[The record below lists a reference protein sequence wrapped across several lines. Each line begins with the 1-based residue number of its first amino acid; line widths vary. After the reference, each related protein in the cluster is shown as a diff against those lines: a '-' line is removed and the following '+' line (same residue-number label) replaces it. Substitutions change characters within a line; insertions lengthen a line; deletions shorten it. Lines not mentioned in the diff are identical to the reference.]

1 MAAGLKAIKTRIG
14 SVKSTGQMTKAMKM
28 VSTARLRGAQNRI
41 LNLRDYARALERVL
55 ADIVLSQ
62 SVRHP
67 FLEQKKNLKR
77 VLFVVV
83 TSDRGLCAGF
93 NGNICRF
100 VEKVLSES
108 KYETKDLFFV
118 GKKGLEYFKFRGY
131 EGKDQIFNLT
141 KEVSYTLAARL
152 ARQLMD
158 FLVSGNYEGVYIIY
172 NEFKTLITPRVVS
185 ERVLPFDLH
194 SEFLSKKS
202 EKLSPENFIFEV
214 SPEKL
219 LKTLLDRYF
228 STQIYRCLCES
239 VAAEHGARMAAMEN
253 ATKNADEMLSNLT
266 LTYNK
271 LRQSA
276 ITTELTEI
284 VAGVEALK

>member
-14 SVKSTGQMTKAMKM
+14 SVTSTSQMTKAMKM

-62 SVRHP
+62 KVSHP
-67 FLEQKKNLKR
+67 FLEQKKDIKR

-100 VEKVLSES
+100 VEKVLNES
-108 KYETKDLFFV
+108 KYEIRDLFFV
-118 GKKGLEYFKFRGY
+118 GRKGLEYFKFRGY
-131 EGKDQIFNLT
+131 KGKDTIFNLT
-141 KEVSYTLAARL
+141 KEVSYALAARI

-172 NEFKTLITPRVVS
+172 NEFKTLITPQVVS

-202 EKLSPENFIFEV
+202 EKLSSKNFIFEV
-214 SPEKL
+214 PPEKL
-219 LKTLLDRYF
+219 LKELLDRYF

-253 ATKNADEMLSNLT
+253 ATKNADEMLSHLT

-284 VAGVEALK
+284 VAGVEAMK

>member
-1 MAAGLKAIKTRIG
+1 MAGLKEIKTRIG
-14 SVKSTGQMTKAMKM
+14 SVKNTRQMTKAMKM

-41 LNLRDYARALERVL
+41 LNLRDYARALEQVL

-62 SVRHP
+62 KANHS
-67 FLEQKKNLKR
+67 FLEQKEHFKKT
-77 VLFVVV
+77 LFVVV
-83 TSDRGLCAGF
+83 TSDRGLCGGF

-100 VEKVLSES
+100 VESILNEKKHDSQN
-108 KYETKDLFFV
+108 LFFV
-118 GKKGLEYFKFRGY
+118 GRKGLEYFKFRGF
-131 EGKDQIFNLT
+131 EGKGKIINLV
-141 KEVSYTLAARL
+141 KEVSYSLAAQIAQRL
-152 ARQLMD
+152 ME
-158 FLVSGNYEGVYIIY
+158 FVVSGSYDGVFIIY

-185 ERVLPFDLH
+185 ERILPFDLH
-194 SEFLSKKS
+194 SEFLSQKK
-202 EKLSPENFIFEV
+202 
-214 SPEKL
+214 EKL
-219 LKTLLDRYF
+219 LAQDFLFEVPPEQLLKALLDRYF

-253 ATKNADEMLSNLT
+253 ATKNAGEMISHLT

>member
-14 SVKSTGQMTKAMKM
+14 SVRSARQMTQAMKM

-41 LNLRDYARALERVL
+41 FNLRDYARALERVL

-62 SVRHP
+62 NVSHP
-67 FLEQKKNLKR
+67 FLEQKQNLKR

-83 TSDRGLCAGF
+83 TSDRGLCASF

-108 KYETKDLFFV
+108 EYETKDLFFV

-152 ARQLMD
+152 AHRLMD
-158 FLVSGNYEGVYIIY
+158 FLISGNYEGIYIIY

-185 ERVLPFDLH
+185 ERVLPFDLQ
-194 SEFLSKKS
+194 SEFLSQKS
-202 EKLSPENFIFEV
+202 EKLSTENFIFEAP
-214 SPEKL
+214 PEEL

-253 ATKNADEMLSNLT
+253 ATKNANDMLSNLT